1 MASPNTEI
9 LEAQSRLVDR
19 VRALL
24 AIASFIMH
32 KIGLQYRGIRCDF
45 QLKWGVYGSGFR
57 LDAIPGIYSY
67 NKLACPDAGA
77 RCC

>member
-32 KIGLQYRGIRCDF
+32 KIGLQ
-45 QLKWGVYGSGFR
+45 
-57 LDAIPGIYSY
+57 
-67 NKLACPDAGA
+67 
-77 RCC
+77 